1 MPNGHKAPN
10 PYGVAMSTAVEEVR
24 LAFDRHTKQVEGN
37 EAFSILRSPKGRAH
51 LALVEALFMP
61 KDIKIERGEL
71 LRDVG
76 SFLSTAASDEELAEL
91 FGVGTSDAKGLV
103 DDLSRARARGGLGLI
118 YGETDDEDRHDY
130 FALSRLAFSA
140 IDLARRLEGDLE
152 VMTSTRA
159 EIYDDLIRRAT
170 AIAMDPDGK
179 ETIAVLEEQRQRL
192 DEKIEE
198 IKSGQTGGQDAQLE
212 EMLTQARHEGIGMA
226 SSVREIALEYR
237 KQEKRMRTEL
247 MRSSTSPSD
256 VFYRQEEWRESFE
269 STIPYKG
276 YVLASRLVNKRAQG
290 VGLNLM
296 VDAVRSRADLSRLAP
311 LADEVW
317 AGETDILAAME
328 AKARAS
334 SDWAKQKARV
344 ARVGSNPQ
352 VNKRLDE
359 AQEALSVFTAWAKE
373 SKGRNAELPGFGY
386 PLLRGGRRLYAYEE
400 STGGPA
406 GEPVAVEAD
415 EERPGAD
422 DLSAVVGRMRRLGPP
437 SATRG
442 AAAALEH
449 AVYREDGRVDVAA
462 SFSAAG
468 TDALIQDIIALTV
481 ELGRGE
487 TDPGHENSLWRG
499 TNAGGAERRFSAS
512 AASCTLEELE
522 RMARGEGKETK

>member
-1 MPNGHKAPN
+1 
-10 PYGVAMSTAVEEVR
+10 MSTAVEEVR
-24 LAFDRHTKQVEGN
+24 IAFDRHTKQVEGN

-71 LRDVG
+71 LRDIG
-76 SFLSTAASDEELAEL
+76 SFLSTAAADEGLAAL
-91 FGVGTSDAKGLV
+91 FGVGAMDAKGLV
-103 DDLSRARARGGLGLI
+103 DDLARTRARGGLGLI

-179 ETIAVLEEQRQRL
+179 ESIAVLEEQRLRI
-192 DEKIEE
+192 DERIEE
-198 IKSGQTGGQDAQLE
+198 IRNGQTDGQDAQLE
-212 EMLTQARHEGIGMA
+212 EMLTEARREGIGMA

-237 KQEKRMRTEL
+237 KQEKRMQSEL
-247 MRSSTSPSD
+247 MRSSSSPSD
-256 VFYRQEEWRESFE
+256 IFYQQEEWRESFE
-269 STIPYKG
+269 SMIPYKG
-276 YVLASRLVNKRAQG
+276 YTLASRLVNERARG
-290 VGLNLM
+290 EHTLDHM
-296 VDAVRSRADLSRLAP
+296 VDAVRSRADLSRLEP
-311 LADEVW
+311 LAEEVW
-317 AGETDILAAME
+317 AGEADILAAME
-328 AKARAS
+328 AKARAA
-334 SDWAKQKARV
+334 SDWARQKARV

-352 VNKRLDE
+352 VNKRLDA

-386 PLLRGGRRLYAYEE
+386 PVLRGGHRLYAYEE
-400 STGGPA
+400 SAGGPA
-406 GEPVAVEAD
+406 GEPVVLEVN
-415 EERPGAD
+415 EERPGPA
-422 DLSAVVGRMRRLGPP
+422 DLSAAVGRMRRLGPP

-487 TDPGHENSLWRG
+487 EDPGYESSLWRG
-499 TNAGGAERRFSAS
+499 TNADGAERRFSGS
-512 AASCTLEELE
+512 AASCTLGELE
-522 RMARGEGKETK
+522 RMAHGEGKETEWRQRRLS